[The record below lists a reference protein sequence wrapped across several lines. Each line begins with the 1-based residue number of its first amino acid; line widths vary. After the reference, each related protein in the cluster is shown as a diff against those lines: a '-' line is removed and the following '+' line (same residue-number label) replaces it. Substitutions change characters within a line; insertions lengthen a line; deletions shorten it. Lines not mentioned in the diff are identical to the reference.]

1 MLRSSAAVPAAVHPS
16 SHRTGRK
23 IEGKRAGVIN
33 RNPQSAHQ
41 SVDEGKP
48 QMGDLLTSNPVIEL
62 EGDEFW
68 PLYGKPF
75 FDVVLTKTNI
85 ERLYQLVVPGRFSAT
100 LPSCSIPTVL
110 TFRGKNWEMIYH
122 GSSSHKRLDNWKA
135 FAIDNNLKV
144 GDSCVFEQ
152 LECSSTRLVFRVQIL
167 RGDIPFEFLDKLD
180 GDNVDAPIVLE

>member
-1 MLRSSAAVPAAVHPS
+1 MLRSSVAVPAAVHPS

-48 QMGDLLTSNPVIEL
+48 QMGDLLTSNPCNTTFLFNPYGSHISGQEL
-62 EGDEFW
+62 GDDISW
-68 PLYGKPF
+68 IIQP
-75 FDVVLTKTNI
+75 
-85 ERLYQLVVPGRFSAT
+85 Q
-100 LPSCSIPTVL
+100 
-110 TFRGKNWEMIYH
+110 
-122 GSSSHKRLDNWKA
+122 RLDNWKA